1 MDIVSTHTQRTS
13 GIGFR
18 KEKHLSICADASRF
32 SVEGN
37 STGFEG
43 VHFIHDALPEI
54 GEDEIDLTVDFLGQR
69 VNAPIFI
76 SCMTGGSEK
85 GFFANRELAKAAQEK
100 GYAVGMGSIRILF
113 DHPELF
119 EHFHL
124 KALAP
129 DVPVLANIGGV
140 QIRDGEHKRLF
151 EIIKKLE
158 VDSLVVH
165 LNPGQEL
172 FQPEGDRDFRR
183 IKDSIRR
190 LCDEAPVPIIVK
202 ETGFGIRPQRVRNLL
217 DSGVAYVDVAG
228 AGGTNWVTVEAYRVP
243 ENERGEAEEFADW
256 GIPTA
261 ILLACLKQNSG
272 KILASGGLRTGLD
285 VAKSI
290 ALGAH
295 SAGLAL
301 PMIREVV
308 SGGAEAA
315 VRYLDRLENTLRSV
329 LILTASRS
337 PAELGQNKI
346 WLDPGFAATVA
357 SFQQAERGI
366 GDTDHPI

>member
-1 MDIVSTHTQRTS
+1 MSTHSQQTS

-32 SVEGN
+32 SVEGGF
-37 STGFEG
+37 TGFDS

-54 GEDEIDLTVDFLGQR
+54 AAEQVDLQTDFLGHT
-69 VNAPIFI
+69 VAAPIFI
-76 SCMTGGSEK
+76 SCMTGGSER
-85 GFFANRELAKAAQEK
+85 GFSANRELAKAAREK

-119 EHFHL
+119 DHFHL

-140 QIRDGEHKRLF
+140 QIRDEEHGKLF
-151 EIIKKLE
+151 ELVKKLE

-172 FQPEGDRDFRR
+172 FQPEGDRDFRG
-183 IKDSIRR
+183 IKDSIAR
-190 LCDEAPVPIIVK
+190 LCEGSPVPLIVK
-202 ETGFGIRPQRVRNLL
+202 ETGFGIRPGLVSELLALGVR
-217 DSGVAYVDVAG
+217 YVDLAG
-228 AGGTNWVTVEAYRVP
+228 AGGTNWVTVEAYRLP
-243 ENERGEAEEFADW
+243 EQERQEPEEFADW

-261 ILLACLKQNSG
+261 LILACLGRYQG
-272 KILASGGLRTGLD
+272 QILASGGVRSGLD

-295 SAGLAL
+295 AAGLAL
-301 PMIREVV
+301 PLIREVL
-308 SGGAEAA
+308 SGGAEAV

-329 LILTASRS
+329 LVLTGSRTA
-337 PAELGQNKI
+337 AELRAGKF
-346 WLDPGFAATVA
+346 WLDPAFAASVA
-357 SFQQAERGI
+357 AFQTAEQKI
-366 GDTDHPI
+366 NQQ

>member
-1 MDIVSTHTQRTS
+1 
-13 GIGFR
+13 
-18 KEKHLSICADASRF
+18 L
-32 SVEGN
+32 
-37 STGFEG
+37 
-43 VHFIHDALPEI
+43 
-54 GEDEIDLTVDFLGQR
+54 
-69 VNAPIFI
+69 
-76 SCMTGGSEK
+76 
-85 GFFANRELAKAAQEK
+85 ANRELAKAAQK
-100 GYAVGMGSIRILF
+100 KRYTVGMGSIRILF

-140 QIRDGEHKRLF
+140 QIRDEQHKRLF
-151 EIIKKLE
+151 ELLKKLE

-172 FQPEGDRDFRR
+172 FQPEGDRDFRG

-190 LCDEAPVPIIVK
+190 LCDGAPVPIIVK
-202 ETGFGIRPQRVRNLL
+202 ETGFGIRPQRVRDLI

-228 AGGTNWVTVEAYRVP
+228 AGGTNWVTVEAFRIP
-243 ENERGEAEEFADW
+243 EDERMEAEEFSDW

-261 ILLACLKQNSG
+261 VLLACLKQHTG
-272 KILASGGLRTGLD
+272 KILASGGVRSGLD

-301 PMIREVV
+301 PLIREAVAE
-308 SGGAEAA
+308 GAEGV

-329 LILTASRS
+329 LILTASRC
-337 PAELGQNKI
+337 PTDLGKGKI
-346 WLDPGFAATVA
+346 WLDPSLASMIA
-357 SFQQAERGI
+357 SFQEAERGI
-366 GDTDHPI
+366 EDKGHPI

>member
-1 MDIVSTHTQRTS
+1 MSTHTQAKS
-13 GIGFR
+13 EIGFR
-18 KEKHLSICADASRF
+18 KEKHLSICADPSRF

-54 GEDEIDLTVDFLGQR
+54 GEDEIDLKTEFLGQT
-69 VNAPIFI
+69 VAAPIFI

-113 DHPELF
+113 DSPELF

-129 DVPVLANIGGV
+129 DIPILANIGGA
-140 QIRDGEHKRLF
+140 QIRDVEHEKLF
-151 EIIKKLE
+151 ELVKKLE

-172 FQPEGDRDFRR
+172 FQPEGDRDFRG

-190 LCDEAPVPIIVK
+190 LCDGAPVPIIVK
-202 ETGFGIRPQRVRNLL
+202 ETGFGIRPQRVQNLL

-228 AGGTNWVTVEAYRVP
+228 AGGTNWVTVEAHRVP
-243 ENERGEAEEFADW
+243 EDDRGEAEEFAHW

-261 ILLACLKQNSG
+261 VLLACLKQHTG
-272 KILASGGLRTGLD
+272 KILASGGVRTGLD

-301 PMIREVV
+301 PLIREAV
-308 SGGAEAA
+308 SGGAEAV

-337 PAELGQNKI
+337 PKELGKSKI
-346 WLDPGFAATVA
+346 WLDPGFASMMA
-357 SFQQAERGI
+357 SFQEAEREI
-366 GDTDHPI
+366 EDTGHPI